1 MDLTILEDSLQV
13 ECMGKANITGQILA
27 TGLRENIKLILEME
41 EEHTTL
47 VISSSKLGNGKVE
60 YF

>member
-1 MDLTILEDSLQV
+1 
-13 ECMGKANITGQILA
+13 
-27 TGLRENIKLILEME
+27 LRENIKLILEME